1 MSATKYDIEK
11 FNGKNDFGL
20 WKMKMEAILI
30 QQGNEKALLLDKD
43 LPESVTENEMQ
54 EFQRKAYSSIILSLS
69 DQVMR
74 KVSHEKTVVGVWK
87 KLEERYRTR
96 AFPNRIYM
104 KEHLYGLKIEE
115 SKPID
120 DSLDEFN
127 KLVLDLESL
136 DIKVEDEDKA
146 IILLN
151 SLPKSLKHFKE
162 TLKYGRDA
170 ITFDDV

>member
-1 MSATKYDIEK
+1 
-11 FNGKNDFGL
+11 
-20 WKMKMEAILI
+20 
-30 QQGNEKALLLDKD
+30 
-43 LPESVTENEMQ
+43 
-54 EFQRKAYSSIILSLS
+54 
-69 DQVMR
+69 MR
-74 KVSHEKTVVGVWK
+74 KVSHEKIVVGVWK
-87 KLEERYRTR
+87 KLEELYRTR

-104 KEHLYGLKIEE
+104 KDGFKIEE

-136 DIKVEDEDKA
+136 DVKVEDEDKA

-151 SLPKSLKHFKE
+151 SLPKSLKNFKE